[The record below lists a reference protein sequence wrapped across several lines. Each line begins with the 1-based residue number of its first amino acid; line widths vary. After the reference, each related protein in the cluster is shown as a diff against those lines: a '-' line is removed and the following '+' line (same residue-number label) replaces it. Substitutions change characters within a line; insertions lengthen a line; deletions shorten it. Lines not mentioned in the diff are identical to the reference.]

1 MKKEK
6 KRQYSEFEKVTLK
19 VYPSRILNLCGY
31 GMKVID
37 YDMRWDDR
45 LTKRGGGGGGIL
57 EKPFHLIF
65 SKELFV
71 RCLSDT

>member
-6 KRQYSEFEKVTLK
+6 KRQYSEFKKVTMK

-45 LTKRGGGGGGIL
+45 LTERGGGGGIL

>member
-6 KRQYSEFEKVTLK
+6 KQQYSEFKKVTMK

-37 YDMRWDDR
+37 YDMR
-45 LTKRGGGGGGIL
+45 
-57 EKPFHLIF
+57 
-65 SKELFV
+65 
-71 RCLSDT
+71 

>member
-6 KRQYSEFEKVTLK
+6 KRQYSEFKKVTMK

-45 LTKRGGGGGGIL
+45 LTKRGGGGRGYFGKTIS
-57 EKPFHLIF
+57 FDIF
-65 SKELFV
+65 EGAICEVFI
-71 RCLSDT
+71 

>member
-6 KRQYSEFEKVTLK
+6 KRQYSEFKKVTMK

-37 YDMRWDDR
+37 YDMR
-45 LTKRGGGGGGIL
+45 
-57 EKPFHLIF
+57 
-65 SKELFV
+65 
-71 RCLSDT
+71 